1 VGLPG
6 ADYTGARAC
15 YTSRVDRQEKPPWLK
30 VRLPGAGS
38 YYDVRRRLGALR
50 VHTVCEEARCP
61 NAAECWGGGTATF
74 MILGDV
80 CTRGC
85 RFCAVKTGRPGGPP
99 DPEEPAHVAAAAA
112 ELGLRYVVLTSVDR
126 DDLPDGG
133 ADHFARTVRAI
144 LDRQPDII
152 VEVLTPDFGGAE
164 AALATVV
171 DSGTKV
177 LGHNVETVRDLTPGV
192 RDRRCSYERSLEVL
206 RAYRRLRPALLTKS
220 SLLLGLGETRAQVE
234 ETLSD
239 LREAGVDWVTLGQY
253 LRPTRRHAEVARY
266 VEPAEFDEL
275 AGLARELGFPL
286 VTSGPLVRS
295 SYRAGE
301 HRVEEILARRAG
313 RFASAGL
320 LP

>member
-1 VGLPG
+1 V
-6 ADYTGARAC
+6 C
-15 YTSRVDRQEKPPWLK
+15 YTSQVGKQEKPPWLK

-38 YYDVRRRLGALR
+38 YYDVRRRLGALE

-85 RFCAVKTGRPGGPP
+85 RFCAVKTGRPAGPP
-99 DPEEPAHVAAAAA
+99 DPEEPARVAAAAA

-133 ADHFARTVRAI
+133 AEHFARTVRAI
-144 LDRQPDII
+144 LDRVPDVT
-152 VEVLTPDFGGAE
+152 VEVLTPDFGRSDEAPETIASSGA
-164 AALATVV
+164 
-171 DSGTKV
+171 KV
-177 LGHNVETVRDLTPGV
+177 LGHNVETVRDLTPKV
-192 RDRRCSYERSLEVL
+192 RDRRCSFDRSLEVL
-206 RAYRRLRPALLTKS
+206 RAYRRLQPGLLTKS

-234 ETLSD
+234 ETLSE
-239 LREAGVDWVTLGQY
+239 LRAAGVDWVTLGQY
-253 LRPTRRHAEVARY
+253 LRPTHRHAEVARY

-275 AGLARELGFPL
+275 GQLARELGFPL

-295 SYRAGE
+295 SYRAAE
-301 HRVEEILARRAG
+301 HRVEGILARRAG
-313 RFASAGL
+313 
-320 LP
+320 